1 MRALILGALL
11 LAGCDSCAHR
21 APPSA
26 LALANSARRIATS
39 ARTATNSASVVPSA
53 PPPANTAAPAKAVEA
68 HEVTWVYHHDRV
80 GPMQVVISIPRHRAG
95 QKFPVLVALH
105 GRGEAFKGAARG
117 ARGWVED
124 YWMPKA
130 IERLHHPP
138 LTDKDFGGMSDPARL
153 ARINKS
159 LATKPYRGLIVV
171 CPYTPDILAGDRPF
185 SAAKPLARFIV
196 DELLPRVYRETPAI
210 GTPASTG
217 IDGVS
222 LGGRASLL
230 VGFMRPR
237 AFHVVASLQAAFD
250 AAEVPALVQLAR
262 KAYQQD
268 PRLVIRLLTS
278 SHDFFRED
286 NYEIAHEMTRAKIPH
301 ILVEVPGTHSY
312 AFNRGP
318 GVYEMLLFHD
328 RALRGE
334 PTLDAREAG
343 IR

>member
-1 MRALILGALL
+1 MRTLVVCALL
-11 LAGCDSCAHR
+11 VAGCDGCTHR

-26 LALANSARRIATS
+26 QAAT
-39 ARTATNSASVVPSA
+39 ASTPV
-53 PPPANTAAPAKAVEA
+53 AAPAPPASKSAVAPPETVPARELTWTYA
-68 HEVTWVYHHDRV
+68 HDAV
-80 GPMQVVISIPRHRAG
+80 GPMQVVVSIPEHLPG
-95 QKFPVLVALH
+95 KKFPVLVALH

-138 LTDKDFGGMSDPARL
+138 LIDRDFGGMSDPARL
-153 ARINKS
+153 SRIDKS
-159 LATKPYRGLIVV
+159 LAKEPYRGLIVV

-185 SAAKPLARFIV
+185 SAAKPFAHFIV
-196 DELLPRVYRETPAI
+196 DELLPRVYRETPAL
-210 GTPASTG
+210 GTQASTG

-230 VGFMRPR
+230 VGFMRPG

-250 AAEVPALVQLAR
+250 AAEAPALVRLAR
-262 KAYQQD
+262 DARQEN
-268 PRLVIRLLTS
+268 PGMVIRLLTS

-286 NYEIAHEMTRAKIPH
+286 NYEIAHEMTRAGIAH
-301 ILVEVPGTHSY
+301 QLVEVPGTHSY
-312 AFNRGP
+312 EFNRGP

-334 PTLDAREAG
+334 PTLDAGLDAG
-343 IR
+343 SAR

>member
-1 MRALILGALL
+1 MRALIVCALL
-11 LAGCDSCAHR
+11 VAGCDGCTHR

-26 LALANSARRIATS
+26 QAATPS
-39 ARTATNSASVVPSA
+39 TSVA
-53 PPPANTAAPAKAVEA
+53 AAPAPSLPKSAAAPPKTLPAREL
-68 HEVTWVYHHDRV
+68 TWVYPHDAV
-80 GPMQVVISIPRHRAG
+80 GPMQVVVSIPKRRPG

-124 YWMPKA
+124 YWMPRA

-138 LTDKDFGGMSDPARL
+138 LTDQDFGGMSDPARL

-159 LATKPYRGLIVV
+159 LAKQPYRGLIVV
-171 CPYTPDILAGDRPF
+171 CPYTPDILAGKRLF
-185 SAAKPLARFIV
+185 SAAKPFARFV
-196 DELLPRVYRETPAI
+196 ADELIPRVYRETPAL
-210 GTPASTG
+210 GTQASTG

-250 AAEVPALVQLAR
+250 AAEAPALVRLAK
-262 KAYQQD
+262 KARQEN
-268 PRLVIRLLTS
+268 PTLVIRLLTS

-286 NYEIAHEMTRAKIPH
+286 NYEISHEMTRAGIPH
-301 ILVEVPGTHSY
+301 KLVEVPGTHSY

-334 PTLDAREAG
+334 PTLDDTLDG
-343 IR
+343 G